1 MSEILQE
8 QVNRPE
14 RMDPKTFLM
23 TLVRMVL
30 CLAVAQIVV
39 TVLVFVLK
47 APVLNFL
54 FYAYAVAE
62 VVMLLRQILAS
73 DRYLLTANGL
83 LLERRMGDMVL
94 HSLNVPV
101 GGNMRPGRSSRFP
114 MPM

>member
-30 CLAVAQIVV
+30 RLAVAQIVV

-54 FYAYAVAE
+54 FCA
-62 VVMLLRQILAS
+62 
-73 DRYLLTANGL
+73 
-83 LLERRMGDMVL
+83 
-94 HSLNVPV
+94 
-101 GGNMRPGRSSRFP
+101 
-114 MPM
+114 